1 MKRSEIIDI
10 IINEICNHEPISR
23 KNKNIEFASEWIL
36 KKIEEAGML
45 PPEAVFEATGIG
57 CLCTMRESCSS
68 CGGYANEWEK
78 E

>member
-36 KKIEEAGML
+36 KKMEEAGML
-45 PPEAVFEATGIG
+45 PPFNSNRVSPENVMIVDGKVYPGQAK
-57 CLCTMRESCSS
+57 
-68 CGGYANEWEK
+68 WEQ